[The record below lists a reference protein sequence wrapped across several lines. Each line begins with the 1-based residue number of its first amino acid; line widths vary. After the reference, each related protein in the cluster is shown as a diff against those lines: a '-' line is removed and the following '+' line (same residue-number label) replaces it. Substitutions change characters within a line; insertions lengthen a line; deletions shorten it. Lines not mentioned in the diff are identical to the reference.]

1 VVPILES
8 LKQFPAAYVVWKVSD
23 QVIVYANDFALDAFG
38 TDESAL
44 GKTTL
49 WDIIGPL
56 DANLIILE
64 SIRSNPDGGPDIHLP
79 DEAFATFKRL
89 DNGALFTAWYRAKD
103 VIESDGSTIYRV
115 ALLFTNYD
123 EFEDDLNWD
132 AFITLRASRMERD
145 LAASVAHDLNNAL
158 SIFQNEIDTFFALHK
173 IDSKEFFQFSFQKFS
188 DIGLKMRQ
196 LAHIS
201 ESVASINSDD
211 LLSRIMPD
219 PKASMSR
226 SNSEIQL
233 RVLVVDDEPALVSGL
248 CSVMEI
254 RGIRTL
260 SASTAKE
267 ACIKAS
273 AFKPHAALIDIVL
286 GDDDGLELGKQLVEL
301 FPNIKIVHMTG
312 FAKHALVSAS
322 RDKTQVLKKPF
333 EIDLAISLLK
343 EGLADDNRD

>member
-1 VVPILES
+1 MVPILES

-38 TDESAL
+38 ADENL
-44 GKTTL
+44 VGKVTL

-56 DANLIILE
+56 DANLIIAE

-103 VIESDGSTIYRV
+103 IIESDGTTIYRV

-123 EFEDDLNWD
+123 EFEDALNWD
-132 AFITLRASRMERD
+132 AFIALKASRVERD

-158 SIFQNEIDTFFALHK
+158 SIFQSEIDMFSALHK
-173 IDSKEFFQFSFQKFS
+173 IDSKEFFQHSFEKFS
-188 DIGLKMRQ
+188 DIGLKMRK

-201 ESVASINSDD
+201 QSVASINSED

-219 PKASMSR
+219 PTSSLGHTAKGV
-226 SNSEIQL
+226 L
-233 RVLVVDDEPALVSGL
+233 RVLVVDDEPALVAGL
-248 CSVMEI
+248 CSVMEM
-254 RGIRTL
+254 RNIRTL

-267 ACIKAS
+267 ACLKAA

-301 FPNIKIVHMTG
+301 LPNIKIVHMTG
-312 FAKHALVSAS
+312 YAKHAPVSS
-322 RDKTQVLKKPF
+322 FRDKTKVLKKPF

-343 EGLADDNRD
+343 EGLVNDNRD